1 MGPLV
6 RLHPDVGDD
15 NPFPVSF
22 RNAVRNLQL
31 GTRREVVAIA
41 KRSLADARDDKI
53 RGGARDDK
61 KGWVL
66 GTTRKWGCSG

>member
-41 KRSLADARDDKI
+41 KRSLADARDDK
-53 RGGARDDK
+53 
-61 KGWVL
+61 KG
-66 GTTRKWGCSG
+66 TRCMTAPFPCHSETQ